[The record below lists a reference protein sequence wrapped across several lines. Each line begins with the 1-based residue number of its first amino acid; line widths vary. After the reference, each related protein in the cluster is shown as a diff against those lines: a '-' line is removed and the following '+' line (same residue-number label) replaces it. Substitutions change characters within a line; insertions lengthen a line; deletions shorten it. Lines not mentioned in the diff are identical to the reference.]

1 MTIYVDGDAC
11 PVKDI
16 IIDVANEFKIPVH
29 LFIDTSHTY
38 NNPNIIVTIV
48 DKGPDSVDFAI
59 MKYIQKDDILI
70 TQDYGLSSLALTKE
84 AFVLHPSGKIINIY
98 NIDTLLVNRYLNKIE
113 RKINNHVKGPRK
125 RTQADDDTFKE
136 SLIRLLKSKQ
146 S

>member
-16 IIDVANEFKIPVH
+16 IIEVSSFYEVPVH

-38 NNPNIIVTIV
+38 SNPNIKVTIV

-59 MKYIQKDDILI
+59 IGLIKENDLLI
-70 TQDYGLSSLALTKE
+70 TQDYGLSSLAISKR
-84 AFVLHPSGKIINIY
+84 AIVLHPCGKIINVY

-113 RKINNHVKGPRK
+113 RKVSNHIKGPKK
-125 RTQADDDTFKE
+125 RTKADDEAFRK
-136 SLIRLLKSKQ
+136 SLINILTQ
-146 S
+146 N